1 MDKKIS
7 VIIPVYNVRP
17 DFIETA
23 INSVLN
29 QTYKNIEI
37 IVVDDG
43 STEKETLDYLQ
54 TLNHPTIKL
63 IHQEN
68 KGLGGARNTGINHA
82 TGDYIGFLDADDW
95 LSPNYYEVLYKLCEE
110 NNAGV
115 ACAILTRVIGDVLIP
130 MEAFNNTVI
139 TDFVEKMKYITN
151 GSVCSKLFKKELF
164 LNVRFEEHSY
174 FEDNPVLVET
184 FAKSSKVAY
193 TNTVRYYYRETS
205 RSITLNP
212 TQREK
217 RRRDGFRMLQR
228 ICNLLNGKT
237 QREKDVALSAFAPL
251 LIDPGAYNAGTPYR
265 KEVEELLGENFK
277 QYLGYVNIPVALTGG
292 SAKPRILR
300 IPSKKFKFN
309 LGPTTSSGACKKQ

>member
-7 VIIPVYNVRP
+7 VIVPVYNVRP

-23 INSVLN
+23 VNSVLN

-54 TLNHPTIKL
+54 ALNHPAIKL

-110 NNAGV
+110 NNAGI
-115 ACAILTRVIGDVLIP
+115 ACGILTRVIGDVLIP
-130 MEAFNNTVI
+130 MDAFNNTVI
-139 TDFVEKMKYITN
+139 TDFVEKMKQVIN

-164 LNVRFEEHSY
+164 SNVRFEEHTY
-174 FEDNPVLVET
+174 FEDNPVVVET
-184 FAKSSKVAY
+184 FAKSSKVTF
-193 TNTVRYYYRETS
+193 TNSVRYYYRES
-205 RSITLNP
+205 PHSITLNP

-217 RRRDGFRMLQR
+217 RRMDGFRMLQR
-228 ICNLLNGKT
+228 ICNFMDGKAP
-237 QREKDVALSAFAPL
+237 REKEAALSAFAPL
-251 LIDPGAYNAGTPYR
+251 LIDPGAYNAGIPYR
-265 KEVEELLGENFK
+265 KEVEELLGKNFK
-277 QYLGYVNIPVALTGG
+277 QYLGYVNIPVALAGG

-309 LGPTTSSGACKKQ
+309 PGLTPSASTCKK